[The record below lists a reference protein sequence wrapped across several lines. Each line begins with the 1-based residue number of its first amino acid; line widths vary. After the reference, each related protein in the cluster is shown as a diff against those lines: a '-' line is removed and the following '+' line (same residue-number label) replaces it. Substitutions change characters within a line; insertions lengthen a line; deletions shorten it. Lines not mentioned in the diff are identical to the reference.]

1 MSLANGKSDDD
12 IISEKYKKITQI
24 EHVLLRPG
32 MYIGSVTEDIYD
44 TWVFDIDN
52 KCMIKK
58 NTKFVPGL
66 YKIFDEIA
74 VNSLDQIE
82 RLKLEKTD
90 KTNFVKDINITI
102 DRNDNSISITNSGD
116 GLDIVKHPE
125 HNIYI
130 PELVFGNLLTSTNY
144 DENIERTIGGM
155 NGLGSKTVNIFSKKF
170 IVETVDSVR
179 QLHYYQ
185 EFSNNMQDKTIPI
198 IKKYKKYPFTKI
210 TFIPDYEKFSLTELE
225 DDIVSLFYKR
235 AYDIC
240 GLTDVSIKVSL
251 NDEKLPI
258 NNFEK
263 YADLYLEGKKK
274 IYEEV
279 NKRWKIIVSHSEKGF
294 EQVSFVNG
302 ISTMKG
308 GKHVDH
314 VVTQLTKHLI
324 EALQKKYKD
333 VVFKPQHIKD
343 NLFIFINST
352 IGNPSFDSQTKDCLT
367 TPYSKFGSKCEL
379 SKAFITKLMSTELV
393 ERIYESATA
402 SGSKLLKKT
411 DGRKQSKIKGIPDLD
426 DANWAG
432 TGKSKECTLIL
443 TEGKSAAS
451 MAIAG
456 LSVVGRDK
464 YGVFPLRG
472 KILNTLETNEQK
484 IADNVEITA
493 LKKIIG
499 LESKKKYKNL
509 NDLRYGSIM
518 IMTDSDV
525 DGCHI
530 KALLFNLFN
539 SMWPTLICQDGFIT
553 SMLTPVIKAKN
564 KKQVVQFYNMSDY
577 EDWKETVNQ
586 KGWEIKYYKGLG
598 TSTSNEAKD
607 YFREMKQITYIW
619 ENEKS
624 QESLDMAFNK
634 KRADNRKDW
643 LYNYDKTNTLD
654 YKETNVNYTD
664 FIDKDV
670 IHFSNYNLERSIPSL
685 CDRFKRSTRKI
696 MFSCFKR
703 NLIKEVRVAQLS
715 GFCSEVSNYHH
726 GEVSLQEAIIGMA
739 QNYVG
744 SNNIN
749 LLEPNGQFGCL
760 APETSILMWNGSIK
774 RADEIK
780 IGDKLVGDDGLE
792 RNVLKTTSGEDIMY
806 EIQMNNGEKYIVN
819 SKHILTLKYTRH
831 KKIYWL
837 KSKNKWI
844 LYYFNKELNK
854 TNIISSVVTDLVDKE
869 KAFKNILKIS
879 DKIDDNNIFDIKLE
893 DYIRLSNSEK
903 KEIFGVK
910 NSTAI
915 NWDEK
920 ELPIDPYILGLWLGD
935 GGKDAVSF
943 ASEDSILVKEWAIYL
958 DKLECEIVHNDEY
971 HFTIRKKESG
981 RILKCIGDINNNSE
995 NCNACQKSKKIMD
1008 SCDWS
1013 FNRTLLDINVKHYNI
1028 NGILNVN
1035 MNPFRALI
1043 RKNNLYKNK
1052 HIPNDYIYNSKEN
1065 RLKLL
1070 AGFIDTDGNL
1080 KYYKG
1085 TPGIKISQS
1094 DRLHGHMIDS
1104 LKIICDS
1111 LGFNT
1116 KISYDKINLL
1126 TANGSSGKEKIL
1138 YISGIGLDK
1147 IPTKIDRKIIKEYKH
1162 KYDPTIHSII
1172 VKPIGLNKFNG
1183 WQVDS
1188 NERFLLGNY
1197 VITHNSRLHGGDD
1210 HASSRYIN
1218 TLLNPIT
1225 SIIFNKADN
1234 NVINYLDEDGC
1245 KIEPEFYMPIIPML
1259 LVNGSTGIGTGFSTN
1274 IPCHNPQSIVNVLKK
1289 MLKAKTSDIETDD
1302 LIPWYQGFKGK
1313 IVKDKG
1319 KLMSVGIYT
1328 RLTSSRIE
1336 ITELPIGVW
1345 TQDYKEFLEKMLE
1358 KEPKI
1363 LRDYESHYTESTVHF
1378 ILDFHPGVVNTLLEM
1393 DTTCGLT
1400 KFEKLFKLSSS
1411 KNFSTSNMHIY
1422 NEKGTIIKCAT
1433 ALEIIKLFYNVRIV
1447 YYQKRKDFLID
1458 QLENELI
1465 YLDARIKFILDIIE
1479 DRLQVSNQKRSVI
1492 EEYLKKMLYPLM
1504 DNKYEYLIK
1513 MPIYNLTYEKKEEF
1527 MNEIKNKKEML
1538 ENIKSTSI
1546 EQMWLNDLTD
1556 FEKGYKIFINS
1567 TKA

>member
-1 MSLANGKSDDD
+1 MSLAKGKSGDDL
-12 IISEKYKKITQI
+12 ISEKYKKITQI

-44 TWVFDIDN
+44 TWVFDIEN

-90 KTNFVKDINITI
+90 KTNFVKDINISI
-102 DRNDNSISITNSGD
+102 DRTDNSISITNSGD

-125 HNIYI
+125 HDIYI

-170 IVETVDSVR
+170 IVETVDAVR

-185 EFSNNMQDKTIPI
+185 EFSNNMQDKTVPI

-210 TFIPDYEKFSLTELE
+210 TFMPDYEKFSLTGLE

-235 AYDIC
+235 AYDIS
-240 GLTDVSIKVSL
+240 GLTDASIKVSL

-279 NKRWKIIVSHSEKGF
+279 NKRWKIIISYSEKGF

-314 VVTQLTKHLI
+314 VVTQLTKQLI
-324 EALQKKYKD
+324 ESLQKKYKD

-343 NLFIFINST
+343 NLFIFINAT

-411 DGRKQSKIKGIPDLD
+411 DGRKQSNIKGIPKLD

-432 TGKSKECTLIL
+432 TTKSKECTLIL
-443 TEGKSAAS
+443 TEGDSAKS

-472 KILNTLETNEQK
+472 KIMNTLDTNEQK
-484 IADNVEITA
+484 IADNTEITA
-493 LKKIIG
+493 LKKILA

-518 IMTDSDV
+518 IMTDQDSVTFDTPCMVKEISTGLIDIKPICELNDDSWCINQFNTKEYSECENYLIWSDKGWTKIKKVMKHKVTKPIYRVLTHTGCV
-525 DGCHI
+525 DVTEDHSLVTKSGEEITVKECIIEETELLHKKYVPDIESIEINIINEEHAYALGYFQADGWCTIDSKITLKYKDNTYEANSSVWQINCVEIEPLEKLKIIFEKYESNDEIIEQNIKTKYQCDKCNKYFKKKDNLKCHQNIKSDCSIVKKIEFEIIKKKFSKDAYSNREFIYVLQAKVVRKGIAQKYRKMFYNSLREKKIPIEILNASVSVQQSFIDGFYAGDGNKGIRTTDHFSGEHKSQIMGLFQILQNCGYTPSINCSSEKLNVYNILMANERGYNRPEYTIKKIIDVSEKYEDSYVYDFETDNHHFHGSIGNLVVHNCDGSHI
-530 KALLFNLFN
+530 KALLFNMFN
-539 SMWPTLICQDGFIT
+539 SMWPSLMAQDGFLT
-553 SMLTPVIKAKN
+553 SMLTPIIKAKN
-564 KKQVVQFYNMSDY
+564 KKQCIEFYNMGDY
-577 EDWKETVNQ
+577 ENWKETVNQ

-607 YFREMKQITYIW
+607 YFRDMKKVTYIW
-619 ENEKS
+619 EDKKS
-624 QESLDMAFNK
+624 AESLDMAFNK
-634 KRADNRKDW
+634 KRADDRKEW
-643 LYNYDKTNTLD
+643 LYNYNKNNTLD
-654 YKETNVNYTD
+654 YKDPKVNYTD
-664 FIDKDV
+664 FIDKDL

-685 CDRFKRSTRKI
+685 CDGFKISTRKI
-696 MFSCFKR
+696 IYSCFKR
-703 NLIKEVRVAQLS
+703 NLTKEIRVSQLA
-715 GFCSEVSNYHH
+715 GYVSETANYHH
-726 GEVSLQEAIIGMA
+726 GETSLQEAIIGLA
-739 QNYVG
+739 QNFVG

-749 LLEPNGQFGCL
+749 LLMPNGQYGDR
-760 APETSILMWNGSIK
+760 IMGGS
-774 RADEIK
+774 
-780 IGDKLVGDDGLE
+780 
-792 RNVLKTTSGEDIMY
+792 
-806 EIQMNNGEKYIVN
+806 N
-819 SKHILTLKYTRH
+819 SASPRYLNTELNSLTLI
-831 KKIYWL
+831 IY
-837 KSKNKWI
+837 
-844 LYYFNKELNK
+844 
-854 TNIISSVVTDLVDKE
+854 
-869 KAFKNILKIS
+869 
-879 DKIDDNNIFDIKLE
+879 
-893 DYIRLSNSEK
+893 
-903 KEIFGVK
+903 
-910 NSTAI
+910 
-915 NWDEK
+915 
-920 ELPIDPYILGLWLGD
+920 
-935 GGKDAVSF
+935 
-943 ASEDSILVKEWAIYL
+943 
-958 DKLECEIVHNDEY
+958 
-971 HFTIRKKESG
+971 
-981 RILKCIGDINNNSE
+981 
-995 NCNACQKSKKIMD
+995 
-1008 SCDWS
+1008 
-1013 FNRTLLDINVKHYNI
+1013 
-1028 NGILNVN
+1028 
-1035 MNPFRALI
+1035 
-1043 RKNNLYKNK
+1043 
-1052 HIPNDYIYNSKEN
+1052 
-1065 RLKLL
+1065 
-1070 AGFIDTDGNL
+1070 
-1080 KYYKG
+1080 
-1085 TPGIKISQS
+1085 
-1094 DRLHGHMIDS
+1094 
-1104 LKIICDS
+1104 
-1111 LGFNT
+1111 
-1116 KISYDKINLL
+1116 
-1126 TANGSSGKEKIL
+1126 
-1138 YISGIGLDK
+1138 
-1147 IPTKIDRKIIKEYKH
+1147 
-1162 KYDPTIHSII
+1162 
-1172 VKPIGLNKFNG
+1172 
-1183 WQVDS
+1183 
-1188 NERFLLGNY
+1188 
-1197 VITHNSRLHGGDD
+1197 
-1210 HASSRYIN
+1210 
-1218 TLLNPIT
+1218 
-1225 SIIFNKADN
+1225 NKADN
-1234 NVINYLDEDGC
+1234 NVINYLDDDGY

-1302 LIPWYQGFKGK
+1302 IIPWYQGFKGK

-1319 KLMSVGIYT
+1319 KLMSVGNYS
-1328 RLTSSRIE
+1328 RLTSSRME

-1345 TQDYKEFLEKMLE
+1345 TQDYKEFLEKMIE
-1358 KEPKI
+1358 KDDKI

-1378 ILDFHPGVVNTLLEM
+1378 ILDFYPGVVNNLLEP
-1393 DTTCGLT
+1393 DISCGLT
-1400 KFEKLFKLSSS
+1400 KFEKMFKLSSS

-1479 DRLQVSNQKRSVI
+1479 DRLQVSNQKKSVI
-1492 EEYLKKMLYPLM
+1492 EEYLKKNSYPLM

-1538 ENIKSTSI
+1538 ETIKSTSI
-1546 EQMWLNDLTD
+1546 EQMWLSDLTD
-1556 FEKGYKIFINS
+1556 FEKGYKTFVNS
-1567 TKA
+1567 VKA